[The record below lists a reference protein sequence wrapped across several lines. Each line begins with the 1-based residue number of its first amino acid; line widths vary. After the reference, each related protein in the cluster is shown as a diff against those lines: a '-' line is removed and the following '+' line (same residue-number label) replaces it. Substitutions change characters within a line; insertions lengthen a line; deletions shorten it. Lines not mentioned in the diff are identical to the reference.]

1 MLVGG
6 GQLRGGGEEARESG
20 TQAHSSGHAWWWW
33 VDEDALCALTHKLTL
48 LAACCPLIRWFYLC
62 DRMAQ
67 VFQPDED
74 KPAGQPHSIWRD
86 MQPALIRAFMPAY
99 TRLGPEDQNK
109 LLTFRFLEGSSMEI
123 YRLLP
128 LCSTSENITR
138 LIAALQR
145 STPTSPE

>member
-1 MLVGG
+1 
-6 GQLRGGGEEARESG
+6 
-20 TQAHSSGHAWWWW
+20 
-33 VDEDALCALTHKLTL
+33 
-48 LAACCPLIRWFYLC
+48 
-62 DRMAQ
+62 MAQ